1 MRKIFLNIID
11 YSIRKFS
18 LFFFKEKLDFNND
31 CTERRHFMNSNV
43 TETDTTTDFK
53 DTTGMTQRMK
63 FDLIILGFIVIL
75 ASYLTYKNYVS
86 ITVDAKVD
94 AGYSFFWI
102 ITVSMLLGRVNTFFK
117 RREMLA
123 LYGTDDLR

>member
-11 YSIRKFS
+11 YIIRKFS
-18 LFFFKEKLDFNND
+18 LLFFKEKLDFTDN
-31 CTERRHFMNSNV
+31 CTEKDPFMNSNV
-43 TETDTTTDFK
+43 IETDTAADFN
-53 DTTGMTQRMK
+53 DHVNMTQRMK

-102 ITVSMLLGRVNTFFK
+102 ITVAMLLGRVNTFFK